1 MIKNIFVTLV
11 AILAL
16 GATSAFAACGGPGQS
31 ACTPTNVNPAISL
44 FSGSQAGTTGLTTG
58 GGITSNASAW
68 NTANAGITG
77 SKTPCSATVTTNAS
91 TIGEAYASPATST
104 PTSSTSSFG
113 RYRGE
118 ASVFVAINPFFRTI
132 SGRGFGICSYQSS

>member
-68 NTANAGITG
+68 NTASAGIG

-91 TIGEAYASPATST
+91 TIGGAYASPATST

-113 RYRGE
+113 RYRGK
-118 ASVFVAINPFFRTI
+118 ASVFVAINPPKTP
-132 SGRGFGICSYQSS
+132 

>member
-1 MIKNIFVTLV
+1 MKNIFVTLV

-16 GATSAFAACGGPGQS
+16 GATSAFAGCGPGQS

-68 NTANAGITG
+68 NTASAGITG

-91 TIGEAYASPATST
+91 TIGGAYASPATST
-104 PTSSTSSFG
+104 PTSSTSSG
-113 RYRGE
+113 GLYWGG
-118 ASVFVAINPFFRTI
+118 ASVFVAINPLKTP
-132 SGRGFGICSYQSS
+132 

>member
-44 FSGSQAGTTGLTTG
+44 FSRSQAGTTGHTTG

-68 NTANAGITG
+68 NTASAGIG
-77 SKTPCSATVTTNAS
+77 SKTPWPATVTTNAS
-91 TIGEAYASPATST
+91 TIGRAYASPATST

-113 RYRGE
+113 RYRGK
-118 ASVFVAINPFFRTI
+118 ASVFVAINPPKTP
-132 SGRGFGICSYQSS
+132 